1 MPRFRYSAINDRGDT
16 ISGEIEAA
24 STAEA
29 VLAIQRDGNFPL
41 RTVPAGAGGA
51 GFLKNILPAKRP
63 ARAALGIATHELASL
78 LPAGLPLDR
87 SLELVIQLTDDKVLK
102 EVLRSITD
110 KVKGGTA
117 LGDALETAPNVFSKL
132 YISLVRSGEAS
143 GSLESTLIQLG
154 DYLQRAQA
162 TRDQVKSALIYPV
175 LLLSASV
182 LALGFILTVVLPQ
195 FKPFFASSG
204 AQLPGPTAFVMA
216 LGDFVG
222 AWWWLMLLSVGITI
236 AAVSYGLKQPAIRLW
251 WDRKSLTLPVIGPL
265 ISKSE
270 TARFSRTLGT
280 LAKGGLP
287 LPTALTLATET
298 VTNQAMIEALRTA
311 VTSLREGGNLAAL
324 LTRSKVFPPLA
335 TQLMRV
341 GEETGR
347 MDEMLLHQADL
358 FERDVGRTI
367 ERLFTA
373 FTPAITI
380 FLGVTVAGIIG
391 SVMLAILKINDVAG

>member
-16 ISGEIEAA
+16 VNGELEAA
-24 STAEA
+24 SVAE
-29 VLAIQRDGNFPL
+29 VIQTLQRDGQFPL
-41 RTVPAGAGGA
+41 KTTLAGDGAAGL
-51 GFLKNILPAKRP
+51 LKNLLPARKP
-63 ARAALGIATHELASL
+63 GKQSVAIATHELASL

-87 SLELVIQLTDDKVLK
+87 SLELVVQLTDDKKLK
-102 EVLRSITD
+102 ETLRLVTD
-110 KVKGGTA
+110 KVKSGVS
-117 LGDALETAPNVFSKL
+117 LGDALEAAPDVFSKL
-132 YISLVRSGEAS
+132 YVSLVRSGEAS
-143 GSLESTLIQLG
+143 GSLEGTLIQLG

-162 TRDQVKSALIYPV
+162 TRDQIKSALIYPV
-175 LLLSASV
+175 LLLTAST

-195 FKPFFASSG
+195 FKPFFAASG
-204 AQLPGPTAFVMA
+204 ASLPGPTAFVMA

-222 AWWWLMLLSVGITI
+222 AWWWLMLLTI
-236 AAVSYGLKQPAIRLW
+236 AGAIMGVSYALKQPEIRLW
-251 WDRKSLTLPVIGPL
+251 WDRKSLGLPVIGPL
-265 ISKSE
+265 IAKSE
-270 TARFSRTLGT
+270 TSRFSRTLGT

-298 VTNQAMIEALRTA
+298 VTNKAMVEALRTA
-311 VTSLREGGNLAAL
+311 TVSLREGGNLAAL
-324 LTRSKVFPPLA
+324 LTRTKVFPPLA

-347 MDEMLLHQADL
+347 MDEMLLHQAEL

-367 ERLFTA
+367 ERMFTA

-391 SVMLAILKINDVAG
+391 SVMLAILKINDIAG

>member
-16 ISGEIEAA
+16 ITGELEAV
-24 STAEA
+24 STAD
-29 VLAIQRDGNFPL
+29 AILSLQREGHFPL
-41 RTVPAGAGGA
+41 KTTPVGEGGA
-51 GFLKNILPAKRP
+51 GFLKNLLPARRP
-63 ARAALGIATHELASL
+63 GRQAVAIATHELASL

-102 EVLRSITD
+102 GVLRSITD
-110 KVKGGTA
+110 KVKGGSS
-117 LGDALETAPNVFSKL
+117 LGDALETAPEVFSKL
-132 YISLVRSGEAS
+132 YVSLVRSGEAS
-143 GSLESTLIQLG
+143 GSLEPTLVQLG
-154 DYLQRAQA
+154 DYLTRAQA
-162 TRDQVKSALIYPV
+162 TRDQIKSALIYPV
-175 LLLSASV
+175 LLLTASV

-195 FKPFFASSG
+195 FKPFFAASG
-204 AQLPGPTAFVMA
+204 AALPAPTAFVMA

-222 AWWWLMLLSVGITI
+222 AWWWLILLSIGGTI
-236 AAVSYGLKQPAIRLW
+236 AGVQYALRQPPVRLW
-251 WDRKSLTLPVIGPL
+251 WDRRSLTLPVIGPL
-265 ISKSE
+265 IAKSE

-287 LPTALTLATET
+287 LPTALSLATET
-298 VTNQAMIEALRTA
+298 VTNKAMIEALRNAT
-311 VTSLREGGNLAAL
+311 VSLREGGNLAAL
-324 LTRSKVFPPLA
+324 LTRTKVFPPLA

-358 FERDVGRTI
+358 FEREVGRTI
-367 ERLFTA
+367 ERMFTA